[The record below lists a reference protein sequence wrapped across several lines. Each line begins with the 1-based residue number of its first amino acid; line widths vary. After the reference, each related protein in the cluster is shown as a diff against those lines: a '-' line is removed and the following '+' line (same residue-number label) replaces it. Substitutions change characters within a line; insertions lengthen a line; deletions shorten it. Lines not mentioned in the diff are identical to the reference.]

1 MLDLG
6 KIRNEIDITDS
17 QILEL
22 FERRMAL
29 TEEVAQFKIETG
41 KPVFDQQREIT
52 KLQKLGDAASCE
64 FPGNTGDFPADHV
77 HQPEAAVS
85 ASDRK
90 SCGAGSGLCPGR

>member
-29 TEEVAQFKIETG
+29 TGV
-41 KPVFDQQREIT
+41 
-52 KLQKLGDAASCE
+52 
-64 FPGNTGDFPADHV
+64 
-77 HQPEAAVS
+77 
-85 ASDRK
+85 
-90 SCGAGSGLCPGR
+90 